1 MSRSTPDKQRVVE
14 RFRVHETDT
23 GSPQVQIAL
32 LSHRINQLSDHFQT
46 HKKDRHS
53 RQGLLQM
60 VSRRRRLLEYLK
72 RHDEDTYRNLLDVLQ
87 LRK

>member
-1 MSRSTPDKQRVVE
+1 MSPTASVKPAIQ
-14 RFRVHETDT
+14 RFRVHQKDT
-23 GSPQVQIAL
+23 GSPQVQVAL
-32 LSHRINQLSDHFQT
+32 LTERITQLAAHLQT
-46 HKKDRHS
+46 HKKDFGS

-72 RHDEDTYRNLLDVLQ
+72 RHDEPSYRNLLDALN